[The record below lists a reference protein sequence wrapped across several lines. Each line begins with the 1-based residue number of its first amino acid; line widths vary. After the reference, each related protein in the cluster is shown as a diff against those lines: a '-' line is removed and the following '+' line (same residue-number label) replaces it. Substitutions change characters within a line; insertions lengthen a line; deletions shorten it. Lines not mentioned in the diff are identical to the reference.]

1 VATRPNPK
9 RPKKSSMSKRRLI
22 TFKRLRIA
30 ILLGILAVV
39 GGGTYYQTQAM
50 ANWSRPL
57 KLTIY
62 PINGPDSDEVAEY
75 IENLSLEDF
84 TVIAGFLDEE
94 ADAFE
99 VTTTPLVYITLGPEV
114 SSLPPAPPPQQ
125 AGAFAI
131 GRWSMALRYWLYK
144 HVSTFGLETRHI
156 RIFVIYH
163 DGNSNKPLKHS
174 FGLQKGLVGV
184 VNAFALSRQNAQNNI
199 IITHELLHTLGA
211 SDKYDRNGNPR
222 YPEGY
227 GDPQQN
233 PRYPQE
239 LAEIMA
245 GRVAISGNESS
256 IPVSLDE
263 VVIGEQ
269 TAQEIHW

>member
-1 VATRPNPK
+1 
-9 RPKKSSMSKRRLI
+9 MSKRHLI
-22 TFKRLRIA
+22 TFKRVRIA
-30 ILLGILAVV
+30 ILLVILVV
-39 GGGTYYQTQAM
+39 VAGGTYYQTNAM
-50 ANWSRPL
+50 SNWSRPL

-62 PINGPDSDEVAEY
+62 PINGPDTDEVAEY
-75 IENLSLEDF
+75 IDGLRVENF
-84 TVIAGFLDEE
+84 AGITRFLDEE

-99 VTTTPLVYITLGPEV
+99 VSTSPLVNITLGPEILA
-114 SSLPPAPPPQQ
+114 LPPAPPPRP
-125 AGAFAI
+125 AGVFAI
-131 GRWSMALRYWLYK
+131 GRWSLVLRYWLYK
-144 HVSTFGLETRHI
+144 NLSSFGLETRHI

-163 DGNSNKPLKHS
+163 GNDNNKPLKHS

-184 VNAFALSRQNAQNNI
+184 VNAFAVPDQNAQNNI

-222 YPEGY
+222 FPEGY

-245 GRVAISGNESS
+245 GRIALSENEAL
-256 IPVSLDE
+256 IPVSLDL

-269 TAQEIHW
+269 TAQEINW

>member
-1 VATRPNPK
+1 
-9 RPKKSSMSKRRLI
+9 MSKRRFI
-22 TFKRLRIA
+22 TFKRLRII

-39 GGGTYYQTQAM
+39 AGGTYYQTHAM

-62 PINGPDSDEVAEY
+62 PINGPDTDEVAEY
-75 IENLSLEDF
+75 ISNLRVNDF
-84 TVIAGFLDEE
+84 AGISSFLDEE

-99 VTTTPLVYITLGPEV
+99 VTTTPLVYINLGPEV
-114 SSLPPAPPPQQ
+114 YALPPEPPPQQ
-125 AGAFAI
+125 ASAFAI
-131 GRWSMALRYWLYK
+131 GRWSLELRYWLYK
-144 HVSTFGLETRHI
+144 HLSSFGLETRHI

-163 DGNSNKPLKHS
+163 GENNNKPLKHS

-184 VNAFALSRQNAQNNI
+184 VNAFALPDQNAQNNI

-211 SDKYDRNGNPR
+211 SDKYDRYGQPR
-222 YPEGY
+222 FPEGY
-227 GDPQQN
+227 GDPEQN

-245 GRVAISGNESS
+245 GRVSLSHNESS
-256 IPVSLDE
+256 IPETLDY

>member
-1 VATRPNPK
+1 
-9 RPKKSSMSKRRLI
+9 MSKRRLI
-22 TFKRLRIA
+22 TFKRVRIT

-39 GGGTYYQTQAM
+39 AGGTYYQTHAM
-50 ANWSRPL
+50 ANWTRPL

-75 IENLSLEDF
+75 INRLSLGDF
-84 TVIAGFLDEE
+84 SDIGRFLDEE

-99 VTTTPLVYITLGPEV
+99 VSTSPLVNIKLGPEV
-114 SSLPPAPPPQQ
+114 FALPPEPPSQQ

-131 GRWSMALRYWLYK
+131 GRWSLELRYWLYK
-144 HVSTFGLETRHI
+144 HLSSFGLETRHI

-163 DGNSNKPLKHS
+163 GKKNNKPLKHS

-184 VNAFALSRQNAQNNI
+184 VNAFAMSEQNAQNNI
-199 IITHELLHTLGA
+199 IVTHELLHTLGA
-211 SDKYDRNGNPR
+211 SDKYDHNGYPR
-222 YPEGY
+222 FPEGF

-233 PRYPQE
+233 PRYPQQF
-239 LAEIMA
+239 AEIMA
-245 GRVAISGNESS
+245 GRTALSENQAS
-256 IPVSLDE
+256 IPVSLDHI
-263 VVIGEQ
+263 VIGEQ

>member
-1 VATRPNPK
+1 MN
-9 RPKKSSMSKRRLI
+9 KRRLI
-22 TFKRLRIA
+22 TFKRLRIT

-39 GGGTYYQTQAM
+39 AGGTYYQTHAM
-50 ANWSRPL
+50 ANWTRPL
-57 KLTIY
+57 KLTLY
-62 PINGPDSDEVAEY
+62 PINGPDTDEVAEY
-75 IENLSLEDF
+75 IDNLRVDNF
-84 TVIAGFLDEE
+84 AGIARFLDEE
-94 ADAFE
+94 ANAFE
-99 VTTTPLVYITLGPEV
+99 VTTTPLVYIDLGPEV
-114 SSLPPAPPPQQ
+114 YALPPEPPPQQ

-131 GRWSMALRYWLYK
+131 GRWSLELRYWLYQ
-144 HVSTFGLETRHI
+144 HLSSFGLETRHI

-163 DGNSNKPLKHS
+163 GENDNKPLKHS

-184 VNAFALSRQNAQNNI
+184 VNAFALSNQNAQNNI

-211 SDKYDRNGNPR
+211 SDKYDRSGHPR

-245 GRVAISGNESS
+245 GRIAMSANQSS
-256 IPVSLDE
+256 IPESLND
-263 VVIGEQ
+263 VIIGAE
-269 TAQEIHW
+269 TAEEIHW

>member
-1 VATRPNPK
+1 
-9 RPKKSSMSKRRLI
+9 MSKPRLI
-22 TFKRLRIA
+22 TFKRVRIA

-39 GGGTYYQTQAM
+39 AGGTYYQTHAM
-50 ANWSRPL
+50 ANWTQPL

-62 PINGPDSDEVAEY
+62 PINGPDTDEVAEY
-75 IENLSLEDF
+75 IDGLRVDNF
-84 TVIAGFLDEE
+84 AVIARFLDEE

-99 VTTTPLVYITLGPEV
+99 VTTTPLVIVNLAPEV
-114 SSLPPAPPPQQ
+114 FALPPSPPPQQ

-131 GRWSMALRYWLYK
+131 GRWSLGLRYWLYK

-163 DGNSNKPLKHS
+163 GENNNKPLKHS

-184 VNAFALSRQNAQNNI
+184 VNAFALPNQNAQNNI

-222 YPEGY
+222 FPEGY

-233 PRYPQE
+233 PRHPQE

-245 GRVAISGNESS
+245 GRIALSENQAS
-256 IPVSLDE
+256 IPESLDHI
-263 VVIGEQ
+263 VIGEQ

>member
-1 VATRPNPK
+1 
-9 RPKKSSMSKRRLI
+9 MSKRRLI

-39 GGGTYYQTQAM
+39 AGGTYYQTHAM
-50 ANWSRPL
+50 ANWTRPL

-75 IENLSLEDF
+75 IDGLRVDNFAS
-84 TVIAGFLDEE
+84 IARFLDEE

-99 VTTTPLVYITLGPEV
+99 VATSPLVNIYLGPEV
-114 SSLPPAPPPQQ
+114 FALPPEPPLQQ
-125 AGAFAI
+125 AGAIAI
-131 GRWSMALRYWLYK
+131 GRWSLELRYWLYK
-144 HVSTFGLETRHI
+144 HLSSFGLETRHI

-163 DGNSNKPLKHS
+163 DKNNNKPLKHS

-184 VNAFALSRQNAQNNI
+184 VNAFALSEQNAQNNI
-199 IITHELLHTLGA
+199 IVTHELLHTLGA

-245 GRVAISGNESS
+245 GRIAITENQAS
-256 IPVSLDE
+256 IPESLDHI
-263 VVIGEQ
+263 VIGEQ